1 MQVDSNVVTKDD
13 LSYLNNQVI
22 WNESGSVIVESES
35 DSSDEEDLIDDGKGN
50 GKENLESLGFLKAGS
65 VINSI
70 NLEPSILGDGKKIN
84 KGVVDGKI
92 GYDREQVELGI
103 DTKMQPFVGVLKGKV
118 HRGKIDV
125 KFMPQVDGN
134 ADGPVII
141 PIENLK
147 KASLPY
153 SNTLCGYL
161 LDKRISF
168 PAVQKEL
175 KRIWRNCGLE
185 DMFMNSKGF
194 FFFKFSDEVALQ
206 NILDGSPWIL
216 FDKIPLFLQRWRPGL
231 TLTKNS
237 HDKIPVWV
245 KIFDLPLEVWSG
257 EISALLLVSW
267 VFH

>member
-194 FFFKFSDEVALQ
+194 FSLSSVIKLLCKTFWMVVLVFCLIKFLYFCK
-206 NILDGSPWIL
+206 DGG
-216 FDKIPLFLQRWRPGL
+216 R
-231 TLTKNS
+231 
-237 HDKIPVWV
+237 
-245 KIFDLPLEVWSG
+245 DLPLPKIVMTRFQFGLRFLTFLWKFGVGKS
-257 EISALLLVSW
+257 L
-267 VFH
+267 HCC